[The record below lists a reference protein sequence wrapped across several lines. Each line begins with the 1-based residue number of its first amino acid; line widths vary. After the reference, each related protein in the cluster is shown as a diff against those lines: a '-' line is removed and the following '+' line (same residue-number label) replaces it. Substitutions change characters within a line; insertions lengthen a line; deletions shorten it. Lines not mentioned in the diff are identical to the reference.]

1 MYDSPTSM
9 DFDSEFSPQSI
20 YDDRDSL
27 NNSFGGRNRQ
37 LSTNIRYMEEEEDEI
52 NRSHNRRNNNNY
64 NNSNSNRSV
73 NLGGAYVE
81 NERRA
86 NAVNFERLVNEV
98 GLHELFRNICVDI
111 LVQKP
116 DDVFRFTVARLKD
129 EARRRRQPRRPEGS
143 RASSY
148 SNRSVEGIKK
158 SSQDAVTLS
167 PREQRVRDKQ
177 RQGVIGSYLLL
188 HNLVQRYRFTC
199 DEAKIIFELLGG
211 HVSRNKM
218 VSLKAFAKAVGPNAS
233 YTDGRMDFSSVERLF
248 ELLLWSQPARKKS
261 MINVCEA
268 CAVLAAVSNCTI
280 IERMSTILYFVAP
293 EKGCGEDRTFIEA
306 EITDA

>member
-111 LVQKP
+111 LVQKQIDLAP
-116 DDVFRFTVARLKD
+116 NIFPRIQFWNELVRLVEEVPK
-129 EARRRRQPRRPEGS
+129 AIAMQS
-143 RASSY
+143 RMVLEYQAISEV
-148 SNRSVEGIKK
+148 N
-158 SSQDAVTLS
+158 
-167 PREQRVRDKQ
+167 
-177 RQGVIGSYLLL
+177 IG
-188 HNLVQRYRFTC
+188 
-199 DEAKIIFELLGG
+199 
-211 HVSRNKM
+211 
-218 VSLKAFAKAVGPNAS
+218 
-233 YTDGRMDFSSVERLF
+233 LF
-248 ELLLWSQPARKKS
+248 
-261 MINVCEA
+261 
-268 CAVLAAVSNCTI
+268 
-280 IERMSTILYFVAP
+280 
-293 EKGCGEDRTFIEA
+293 
-306 EITDA
+306 

>member
-86 NAVNFERLVNEV
+86 NAVKDFLTSLGVDGGRIQTISYGKERPSAE
-98 GLHELFRNICVDI
+98 DS
-111 LVQKP
+111 
-116 DDVFRFTVARLKD
+116 TS
-129 EARRRRQPRRPEGS
+129 EAWAENRR
-143 RASSY
+143 
-148 SNRSVEGIKK
+148 V
-158 SSQDAVTLS
+158 V
-167 PREQRVRDKQ
+167 
-177 RQGVIGSYLLL
+177 
-188 HNLVQRYRFTC
+188 
-199 DEAKIIFELLGG
+199 
-211 HVSRNKM
+211 
-218 VSLKAFAKAVGPNAS
+218 
-233 YTDGRMDFSSVERLF
+233 
-248 ELLLWSQPARKKS
+248 
-261 MINVCEA
+261 
-268 CAVLAAVSNCTI
+268 TI
-280 IERMSTILYFVAP
+280 I
-293 EKGCGEDRTFIEA
+293 GE
-306 EITDA
+306 